1 MADYN
6 SMAVPYSTFRE
17 LVAKMRA
24 AQRNYFAT
32 RSMDSLKEAKTLE
45 IKVDKLIESTNLRNL
60 FAEAAEEEVV

>member
-1 MADYN
+1 
-6 SMAVPYSTFRE
+6 
-17 LVAKMRA
+17 MRA